1 MKAKLI
7 YKKQNEIL
15 GTYTLSEA
23 PFTIGRS
30 QENSLVIDEP
40 HISRTHVKLEWEKDK
55 LILTRL
61 SPTGKLIVDG
71 KNTEH
76 QELSLEFGGAPDR
89 HQKTLSFE
97 IPPYSFTLSLERLQ
111 EEVPAEPP
119 FPFMMSE
126 EAPEEA
132 VLVKKGKAP
141 VSEETKITARPIKAK
156 LIVLQG
162 LSPHASYDLLGEEII
177 LGRDAECDIS
187 LEDSKVSRDHAH
199 IYVKDH
205 IYILKDSGST
215 NGTFLNHTKVEDDTP
230 LSSSDQIQ
238 LGDCLLQF
246 ALVDEAFELVPASS
260 LSPDATQAGSL
271 SPTWEPQTPSYI
283 VKQPGTPF
291 LRVLKQRKLFFA
303 FGSLILLLGLFLL
316 MEQKPKSPADRTIA
330 KESKTRP
337 DKTVDELAGLTQ
349 VDREYILAKM
359 QEAKDYYKNRQYG
372 KAQLVVQEALRIAP
386 NYKPALD
393 LNAIIGQTFEDQ
405 SLETQKREAQKE
417 EKKLEEELQY
427 HLSVALDY
435 FNRQQWEKALEE
447 YDKIL
452 ELQPDL
458 EEAQKRRQ
466 VVQEKLSGKAPASDE
481 KPKVIAPQKPPS
493 QNKQAEKLL
502 AKGSQLAQEG
512 KMKEA
517 LGTWRNVLRLEGLNP
532 QYYAKAEQFITFT
545 KEQME
550 QKYLPLITQAKVL
563 IESKEYVKAK
573 EILDGVLKE
582 YPTHPEAQAASERV
596 TFALHGLA
604 KKEYTEA
611 IIDENVGRVDSAKEK
626 FKWIV
631 DRIPASDEYHQKAK
645 NKLKKYE

>member
-1 MKAKLI
+1 
-7 YKKQNEIL
+7 
-15 GTYTLSEA
+15 
-23 PFTIGRS
+23 
-30 QENSLVIDEP
+30 
-40 HISRTHVKLEWEKDK
+40 
-55 LILTRL
+55 
-61 SPTGKLIVDG
+61 
-71 KNTEH
+71 
-76 QELSLEFGGAPDR
+76 
-89 HQKTLSFE
+89 
-97 IPPYSFTLSLERLQ
+97 
-111 EEVPAEPP
+111 
-119 FPFMMSE
+119 
-126 EAPEEA
+126 
-132 VLVKKGKAP
+132 
-141 VSEETKITARPIKAK
+141 
-156 LIVLQG
+156 
-162 LSPHASYDLLGEEII
+162 
-177 LGRDAECDIS
+177 
-187 LEDSKVSRDHAH
+187 
-199 IYVKDH
+199 
-205 IYILKDSGST
+205 
-215 NGTFLNHTKVEDDTP
+215 
-230 LSSSDQIQ
+230 
-238 LGDCLLQF
+238 
-246 ALVDEAFELVPASS
+246 
-260 LSPDATQAGSL
+260 
-271 SPTWEPQTPSYI
+271 
-283 VKQPGTPF
+283 
-291 LRVLKQRKLFFA
+291 
-303 FGSLILLLGLFLL
+303 
-316 MEQKPKSPADRTIA
+316 MEQKPKSPTERTIA
-330 KESKTRP
+330 EESKTKGALGRQA
-337 DKTVDELAGLTQ
+337 DKTVDELAGITQ

-386 NYKPALD
+386 HYKPALD

-417 EKKLEEELQY
+417 EKKLEEEIQY

-481 KPKVIAPQKPPS
+481 KPTVIAPQKPPY
-493 QNKQAEKLL
+493 QKNLKNKQAEKLL
-502 AKGSQLAQEG
+502 AQGSQLAQEG

-573 EILDGVLKE
+573 EILDGILKE